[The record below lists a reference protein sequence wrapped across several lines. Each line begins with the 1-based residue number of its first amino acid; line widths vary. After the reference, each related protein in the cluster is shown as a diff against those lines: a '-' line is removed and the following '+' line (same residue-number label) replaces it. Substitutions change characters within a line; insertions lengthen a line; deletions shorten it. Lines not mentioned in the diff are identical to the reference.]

1 MSNEKDELITA
12 AELSRRIK
20 KSKVHISKQKQNL
33 KDAKCT
39 YGKKFYYRKSALF
52 LGCDPDNPQDSTQSH
67 RQKEVAAKQTSKK
80 TDKKVIIPKS
90 DENWTVETPKVAM
103 ARLKKEFNESAE
115 KAFGKQED
123 TDDEGDRAEVKD
135 LLQQIKEAIDDP
147 NTTLNRAKLD
157 GLKLK
162 ASILTEYYKSLTEK
176 IKNRKME
183 ENLFDRDEV
192 MHLLSFAVNMVRNSL
207 INLPNNYAV
216 NLEGMSKADIKDFV
230 TDDVNKILEDFQK
243 VGDQFD

>member
-1 MSNEKDELITA
+1 MASDELITA

-20 KSKVHISKQKQNL
+20 KSPAYISGQKKKL

-39 YGKKFYYRKSALF
+39 YGKKFYYRKSAEL
-52 LGCDPDNPQDSTQSH
+52 LGCNPDNPQDSTQSA
-67 RQKEVAAKQTSKK
+67 RQKEVSKTIPDSNEKPKTKSSKEIVVKVTEESTKAADKEF
-80 TDKKVIIPKS
+80 TDAGDEDEKKKV
-90 DENWTVETPKVAM
+90 
-103 ARLKKEFNESAE
+103 
-115 KAFGKQED
+115 
-123 TDDEGDRAEVKD
+123 KD
-135 LLQQIKEAIDDP
+135 ILDQIKEAIDDP
-147 NTTLNRAKLD
+147 ETTTNRAKLD

-162 ASILTEYYKSLTEK
+162 ASILTEYYKSLNEK

>member
-20 KSKVHISKQKQNL
+20 KSPAYISGQKKKL

-39 YGKKFYYRKSALF
+39 HGKKFYYRKSAQL
-52 LGCDPDNPQDSTQSH
+52 LGCDPDNPQDSTQSR
-67 RQKEVAAKQTSKK
+67 RQKEVSAPVQKKPSSKRNV
-80 TDKKVIIPKS
+80 KVDVTEESTTPLKDDTAPS
-90 DENWTVETPKVAM
+90 DED
-103 ARLKKEFNESAE
+103 E
-115 KAFGKQED
+115 K
-123 TDDEGDRAEVKD
+123 REVKD
-135 LLQQIKEAIDDP
+135 LLDQIKEAIDDP

-162 ASILTEYYKSLTEK
+162 ASILTEYYKSLSEK

-192 MHLLSFAVNMVRNSL
+192 MIIISFAVNMVRNSL
-207 INLPNNYAV
+207 INLPSNYAV
-216 NLEGMSKADIKDFV
+216 NLEGMSKGDIKDFV

-243 VGDQFD
+243 VGERFD